1 MSQLSFINNDN
12 QELFPKHVWTVSEL
26 TVRIKRLIESDGAL
40 WNLRVT
46 GEVSNLSRPAS
57 GHIYF
62 TLKDSKSVLKCVMW
76 RNDVL
81 QLDKLPNNG
90 DAVEVHGSISVYEA
104 AGQYQLYADEIHP
117 IGQGLLFQRFLELK
131 EKLEKEGLFDK
142 TYKRQIPYFPHI
154 IGIVTSTTGAAIQD
168 ILRTIIRRYPLA
180 QIVIAPTQV
189 QGEEAPKGII
199 TAIKSLNEKV
209 HPDVI
214 ILARGGGAI
223 EDLWAF
229 NDENVARAIFNSK
242 TPVITG
248 VGHETDFTI
257 ADFVSDLRA
266 PTPTAAAE
274 LAVPNRED
282 LKSILA
288 GYKVQFAQLLANKLT
303 IERQYIKNL
312 INILHQLSPQNYVR
326 YGRQKLDEYIRRMDS
341 SIQHKLILEKS
352 NIENIKLQINVL
364 NPLAILERGYAIVTT
379 SDNQIVHS
387 VKQIILGE
395 QLTIRVSDGK
405 INASVKD
412 IETQS
417 ENDLNNHEEIQ

>member
-1 MSQLSFINNDN
+1 
-12 QELFPKHVWTVSEL
+12 
-26 TVRIKRLIESDGAL
+26 
-40 WNLRVT
+40 
-46 GEVSNLSRPAS
+46 
-57 GHIYF
+57 
-62 TLKDSKSVLKCVMW
+62 MW

-104 AGQYQLYADEIHP
+104 AGQYQLYADEIRP
-117 IGQGLLFQRFLELK
+117 IGQGFLFQKFLELK

-142 TYKRQIPYFPHI
+142 THKRQIPYFPHV

-168 ILRTIIRRYPLA
+168 ILRTITRRYPLTH
-180 QIVIAPTQV
+180 IVIAPTQV
-189 QGEEAPKGII
+189 QGEDAPSGII
-199 TAIKSLNEKV
+199 NAIKNLNEKV

-229 NDENVARAIFNSK
+229 NDENVARAIFSSK
-242 TPVITG
+242 APVITG

-257 ADFVSDLRA
+257 ADFVSDLRS

-282 LKSILA
+282 LKSTTV
-288 GYKVQFAQLLANKLT
+288 GYQIQLAQLLASKLT
-303 IERQYIKNL
+303 IEKQHTNNL
-312 INILHQLSPQNYVR
+312 INVLHQLSPQNYVR
-326 YGRQKLDEYIRRMDS
+326 YGRQKLDEYIRRMNL
-341 SIQHKLILEKS
+341 SIRHKLIFEKS

-364 NPLAILERGYAIVTT
+364 NPLAILDRGYAIVTT
-379 SDNQIVHS
+379 ADNQIVHS
-387 VKQIILGE
+387 VKHIMLGE

-405 INASVKD
+405 FNANVKE
-412 IETQS
+412 IES
-417 ENDLNNHEEIQ
+417 